1 MVVLRDR
8 DNKAAIGLGAV
19 SLTVYALVAGF
30 VTGPATGVRNTD
42 TAPRR
47 AVAVSQLRGNE
58 GDLQLDSRH

>member
-30 VTGPATGVRNTD
+30 R
-42 TAPRR
+42 
-47 AVAVSQLRGNE
+47 
-58 GDLQLDSRH
+58 